1 MGIYRKEILM
11 QSSGKGTYEITAD
24 VAEGV
29 RESGALRWTRFRICT
44 SHQLQPGSYGKCRPN
59 G

>member
-11 QSSGKGTYEITAD
+11 QSSGKGTYEITGD

-29 RESGALRWTRFRICT
+29 RESGLHRWARFRICT
-44 SHQLQPGSYGKCRPN
+44 SHQLQPRSHGKCRPH